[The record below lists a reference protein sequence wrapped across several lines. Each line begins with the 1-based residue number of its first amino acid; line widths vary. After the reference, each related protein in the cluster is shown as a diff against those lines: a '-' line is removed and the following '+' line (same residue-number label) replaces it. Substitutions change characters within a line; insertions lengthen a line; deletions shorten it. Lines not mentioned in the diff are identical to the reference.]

1 MVKHIIFWTLK
12 PEKKADAAEI
22 TKELNAKFKG
32 LLGVVD
38 GLTEIEVGHN
48 YSGGAYDLAL
58 NCTFTTKEAEKGYQ
72 THPGHVAIKEIV
84 HTLVNARECMDY
96 EI

>member
-12 PEKKADAAEI
+12 PEKKAEAAQI
-22 TKELNAKFKG
+22 AKELNAKFKG

-38 GLTEIEVGHN
+38 GLTEIEAGHN

-72 THPGHVAIKEIV
+72 THPSHLAIKGTV
-84 HTLVNARECMDY
+84 QALVCARECIDY